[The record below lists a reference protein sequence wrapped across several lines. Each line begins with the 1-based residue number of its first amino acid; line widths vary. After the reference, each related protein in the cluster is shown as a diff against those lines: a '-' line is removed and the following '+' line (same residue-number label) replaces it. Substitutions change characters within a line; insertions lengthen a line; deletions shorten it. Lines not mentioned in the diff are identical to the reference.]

1 MRIRYNQRWEWVGFV
16 LVVGVLLFLALNMA

>member
-1 MRIRYNQRWEWVGFV
+1 MRLRYDYRWEWVGFV

>member
-16 LVVGVLLFLALNMA
+16 LVVGVLLYAALKMG